1 MMYIYKFCKHEHFV
15 KNGFILLILEDF
27 HVTVI
32 QYNCVRYL
40 WAKGGDSVK
49 TTGIVRNLDNL
60 GRVTLPIELRRN
72 LSLDIKDPVEIFVEG
87 DAIILKKYAQCDIF
101 TGDKEDLI
109 EYHGKMVSRKSIEEM
124 AKIAGL

>member
-1 MMYIYKFCKHEHFV
+1 M
-15 KNGFILLILEDF
+15 
-27 HVTVI
+27 
-32 QYNCVRYL
+32 
-40 WAKGGDSVK
+40 K

-72 LSLDIKDPVEIFVEG
+72 LNLNIKDPVEIFVEG
-87 DAIILKKYAQCDIF
+87 DSIILKKYSPCDIF

-109 EYHGKMVSRKSIEEM
+109 EYHGMMVSKKSIEEM